1 MHFKILFSILVF
13 LFFLTPQ
20 TLQAAPEETPVTQV
34 KTSKKLYT
42 VIEFES
48 TFMNKR
54 KEDILKTLGEPD
66 SKQQVQG
73 RKAWKYRQIVK
84 DMGKVWDAN
93 LMFDFGRVNYSWIDD
108 GK

>member
-1 MHFKILFSILVF
+1 
-13 LFFLTPQ
+13 
-20 TLQAAPEETPVTQV
+20 
-34 KTSKKLYT
+34 
-42 VIEFES
+42 
-48 TFMNKR
+48 
-54 KEDILKTLGEPD
+54 LKTLGEPD